1 MTTVAYLVV
10 SYGNGS
16 PNLQFFP
23 GAICRF
29 DKHPRSVA
37 ALDDD
42 DYYVVLLWADV
53 H

>member
-1 MTTVAYLVV
+1 MALVF
-10 SYGNGS
+10 SDSNGQ

-23 GAICRF
+23 GDICRF
-29 DKHPRSVA
+29 VNRPRSVA
-37 ALDDD
+37 APDDD